1 METGL
6 ENSSQSWG
14 LPSAP
19 RSQDDIPT
27 VQRSRGPISGFIP
40 QAVSLPW
47 SLSLPATLALSA
59 CCQPHQDPPI
69 PLSLLEAQ
77 ARAAHL
83 VLLLLLTYCG
93 FTLELLACCLLLI
106 EPSQVLQWLLGPPV
120 CSEGMG
126 EEDIILM

>member
-1 METGL
+1 MKTVLRAGACLLLPDHKMTSLLYRDPEAPSL
-6 ENSSQSWG
+6 ASFLRQSAC
-14 LPSAP
+14 PA
-19 RSQDDIPT
+19 
-27 VQRSRGPISGFIP
+27 
-40 QAVSLPW
+40 
-47 SLSLPATLALSA
+47 LSLPATLALSA

>member
-1 METGL
+1 MTSLLYRDPEAPSL
-6 ENSSQSWG
+6 ASFLRQSAC
-14 LPSAP
+14 PA
-19 RSQDDIPT
+19 
-27 VQRSRGPISGFIP
+27 
-40 QAVSLPW
+40 
-47 SLSLPATLALSA
+47 LSLPAAHALSA
-59 CCQPHQDPPI
+59 RCQPHQDPPI